1 MVARPEPLFRSH
13 IIKTVQANRSRIFNA
28 FMEFTKM
35 EVTPIQRSA
44 FIFTLILAILLIG
57 CSATPDGKM
66 DQTSGKTRV
75 PYRYR
80 SLYNELDTKLDSLR
94 SSVNAQWD
102 GRKSDVNFGVELLV
116 TNSNRG
122 EVLLTDRVF
131 KATRLTLDRLKDL
144 GVQSVALSIQY
155 PILTSAF
162 PRAAE
167 YRIFYKRV
175 AREIRR
181 MGFKLIVEIGT
192 TFREPEF
199 SKLKVN
205 YRGLTMK
212 RFRDE
217 LREMATVI
225 VSDLQPDYLT
235 LFTEP
240 VTQSQ
245 NTGLDFTVKAFSA
258 TVGHVARNLKHN
270 SVRLG
275 AGAGTWDDMAYFK
288 ALVRIPEL
296 NYLDLHIYP
305 IQRDFVMNRV
315 MQVTAMAQR
324 HNKSVSIGEAWLY
337 KVSEREL
344 GKISPLKAF
353 ARDVYSFWQPLDIL
367 FLETV
372 INLSHAIKADFSCFF
387 WMKYFYGYL
396 DYNPL
401 TKNLTPQQR
410 INAVDASAG
419 RNILNN
425 TLGNTG
431 ERFKTLIAPQ

>member
-1 MVARPEPLFRSH
+1 ME
-13 IIKTVQANRSRIFNA
+13 IIKMEMTRIQPIA
-28 FMEFTKM
+28 KLVFT
-35 EVTPIQRSA
+35 I
-44 FIFTLILAILLIG
+44 ILAIVLSG
-57 CSATPDGKM
+57 CSGGPASTV
-66 DQTSGKTRV
+66 DQTTGETLV
-75 PYRYR
+75 PFRYR
-80 SLYNELDTKLDSLR
+80 SLYNELYTKLDGLR
-94 SSVNAQWD
+94 NSVNTGWN

-116 TNSNRG
+116 ANSNRG

-131 KATRLTLDRLKDL
+131 GATRLTLGRLKDL

-155 PILTSAF
+155 PVLTSAF

-167 YRIFYKRV
+167 YRRFYIRV

-181 MGFKLIVEIGT
+181 MGFTLIVEIGT

-217 LREMATVI
+217 LSEMAAVVAT
-225 VSDLQPDYLT
+225 DMQPDYLT

-240 VTQSQ
+240 HTQSQ
-245 NTGLDFTVKAFSA
+245 NTGLDFTVKNFSE
-258 TVGHVARNLKHN
+258 TVRYVARNVKHP

-275 AGAGTWDDMAYFK
+275 AGAGTWDDMAYFT
-288 ALVRIPEL
+288 ALARIPEL
-296 NYLDLHIYP
+296 DYLDLHIYP

-315 MQVTAMAQR
+315 MQVTAMAKR
-324 HNKSVSIGEAWLY
+324 HNKLVSIGEAWLY
-337 KVSEREL
+337 KVSDREL
-344 GKISPLKAF
+344 GKINPVKAF
-353 ARDVYSFWQPLDIL
+353 ARDVYSFWQPLDIM

-372 INLSHAIKADFSCFF
+372 INLSHRIQAEFSCFF
-387 WMKYFYGYL
+387 WMKYLYGYL
-396 DYNPL
+396 DYNSG
-401 TKNLTPQQR
+401 TKNLTAQQR
-410 INAVDASAG
+410 INAADSIAG

-425 TLGNTG
+425 TLSETG

>member
-1 MVARPEPLFRSH
+1 
-13 IIKTVQANRSRIFNA
+13 
-28 FMEFTKM
+28 M
-35 EVTPIQRSA
+35 EVMHIQRCA
-44 FIFTLILAILLIG
+44 KFISPLILAIVLIG
-57 CSATPDGKM
+57 CSARPDGKM

-80 SLYNELDTKLDSLR
+80 SLYNELDTKLDRLR
-94 SSVNAQWD
+94 SSVNARWD

-122 EVLLTDRVF
+122 EILLTDRVF

-258 TVGHVARNLKHN
+258 TVRHVARNLKHN

-396 DYNPL
+396 DYNSL
-401 TKNLTPQQR
+401 TKNLTLQQR

>member
-1 MVARPEPLFRSH
+1 MK
-13 IIKTVQANRSRIFNA
+13 KTHRQCIA
-28 FMEFTKM
+28 KL
-35 EVTPIQRSA
+35 
-44 FIFTLILAILLIG
+44 IFTIILAQLLSG
-57 CSATPDGKM
+57 CSGTPGNKA
-66 DQTSGKTRV
+66 DQTTDKGTV

-80 SLYNELDTKLDSLR
+80 WLYNELYTKLDSLR
-94 SSVNAQWD
+94 GSVNAGWD

-131 KATRLTLDRLKDL
+131 RATRLTLDRLKDL
-144 GVQSVALSIQY
+144 GVHSVALSIQY
-155 PILTSAF
+155 PILTSSF

-167 YRIFYKRV
+167 YRIFYGRV

-217 LREMATVI
+217 LGEMVAVIAT
-225 VSDLQPDYLT
+225 DMQPDYLT

-240 VTQSQ
+240 HTQSQ
-245 NTGLDFTVKAFSA
+245 NTGLDFTVKEFSE
-258 TVGHVARNLKHN
+258 TVRYVAKNLKHA
-270 SVRLG
+270 SLRVG

-288 ALVRIPEL
+288 ALARIPEL
-296 NYLDLHIYP
+296 DYLDLHIYP

-324 HNKSVSIGEAWLY
+324 HNKSVSIGEAWL
-337 KVSEREL
+337 
-344 GKISPLKAF
+344 
-353 ARDVYSFWQPLDIL
+353 
-367 FLETV
+367 
-372 INLSHAIKADFSCFF
+372 
-387 WMKYFYGYL
+387 
-396 DYNPL
+396 
-401 TKNLTPQQR
+401 
-410 INAVDASAG
+410 
-419 RNILNN
+419 
-425 TLGNTG
+425 
-431 ERFKTLIAPQ
+431 

>member
-1 MVARPEPLFRSH
+1 MKSAHNQRNARM
-13 IIKTVQANRSRIFNA
+13 IF
-28 FMEFTKM
+28 
-35 EVTPIQRSA
+35 P
-44 FIFTLILAILLIG
+44 LILAIVLMG
-57 CSATPDGKM
+57 CSATPGGKV
-66 DQTSGKTRV
+66 DQATGKTTV
-75 PYRYR
+75 PNRYR
-80 SLYNELDTKLDSLR
+80 SLYNELNTQLESLR
-94 SSVNAQWD
+94 SRVNNAWD

-144 GVQSVALSIQY
+144 DVQGVALSIQY

-167 YRIFYKRV
+167 YRQFYKRV

-217 LREMATVI
+217 LSDMAAFIAT
-225 VSDLQPDYLT
+225 DMQPDYLT

-240 VTQSQ
+240 DTQSK
-245 NTGLDFTVKAFSA
+245 NTGLNFTVKEFSA
-258 TVGHVARNLKHN
+258 TVGHVARSVKHHR
-270 SVRLG
+270 VRLG

-288 ALVRIPEL
+288 ALARIPEL
-296 NYLDLHIYP
+296 DYLDLHIYP
-305 IQRDFVMNRV
+305 VQRDFVMNRV
-315 MQVTAMAQR
+315 TQLAALAR
-324 HNKSVSIGEAWLY
+324 HHNKTVSIGEAWLY

-344 GKISPLKAF
+344 GKISPVKAY
-353 ARDVYSFWQPLDIL
+353 ARDVYSFWQPLDIM

-372 INLSHAIKADFSCFF
+372 INLSHAIQADFSCFF
-387 WMKYFYGYL
+387 WMRYFYGYL
-396 DYNPL
+396 DYNSL
-401 TKNLTPQQR
+401 TRNLSPQQR
-410 INAVDASAG
+410 INTVDKVAG
-419 RNILNN
+419 RNMLNN

-431 ERFKTLIAPQ
+431 ERFKTLIAP

>member
-1 MVARPEPLFRSH
+1 
-13 IIKTVQANRSRIFNA
+13 
-28 FMEFTKM
+28 MEITKM
-35 EVTPIQRSA
+35 EETHIQPIA
-44 FIFTLILAILLIG
+44 KLIFTMILAFVLSG
-57 CSATPDGKM
+57 CSGTPGSKA
-66 DQTSGKTRV
+66 DQTTGETPV

-80 SLYNELDTKLDSLR
+80 SLYNELYTKLDSLR
-94 SSVNAQWD
+94 SSVNARWD

-131 KATRLTLDRLKDL
+131 EATRLTLDRLKDL
-144 GVQSVALSIQY
+144 GVHSVALSIQY
-155 PILTSAF
+155 PILTSSF
-162 PRAAE
+162 PRSAE
-167 YRIFYKRV
+167 YRLFYKRV

-217 LREMATVI
+217 LREMAAVI
-225 VSDLQPDYLT
+225 VTEMQPDYLT

-240 VTQSQ
+240 DTQSQ
-245 NTGLDFTVKAFSA
+245 NTGLDFTVKNFSE
-258 TVGHVARNLKHN
+258 TVRYVAKNLKHP

-288 ALVRIPEL
+288 ALARIPEL
-296 NYLDLHIYP
+296 DYLDLHIYP

-315 MQVTAMAQR
+315 MQVTELAQR

-337 KVSEREL
+337 KVSDREL
-344 GKISPLKAF
+344 GKISPVKAF
-353 ARDVYSFWQPLDIL
+353 ARDVFSFWQPLDIM

-372 INLSHAIKADFSCFF
+372 IHLSHRIQAEFSCFF
-387 WMKYFYGYL
+387 WMKYLYGYL
-396 DYNPL
+396 DYNSH

-410 INAVDASAG
+410 INTVDLLAG

-425 TLGNTG
+425 TLGDTG
-431 ERFKTLIAPQ
+431 ERFKTLIAP

>member
-1 MVARPEPLFRSH
+1 MDN
-13 IIKTVQANRSRIFNA
+13 I
-28 FMEFTKM
+28 KM
-35 EVTPIQRSA
+35 EEPHIHRIA
-44 FIFTLILAILLIG
+44 KLIFTMILVPVLFG
-57 CSATPDGKM
+57 CSATPGSKT
-66 DQTSGKTRV
+66 DQTTDTTRV

-80 SLYNELDTKLDSLR
+80 SLYHELYTKLDRLR
-94 SSVNAQWD
+94 TSVNAQWD

-122 EVLLTDRVF
+122 EVLLTNRVF
-131 KATRLTLDRLKDL
+131 RATRLTLDRLKDL

-155 PILTSAF
+155 PILASSF
-162 PRAAE
+162 PRASE
-167 YRIFYKRV
+167 YRIFYRRV

-181 MGFKLIVEIGT
+181 MGFTLIVEIGT

-217 LREMATVI
+217 LREMAAVI
-225 VSDLQPDYLT
+225 VTDMQPDYLT

-240 VTQSQ
+240 DTQSQ
-245 NTGLDFTVKAFSA
+245 NTGLNFTVKKFSE
-258 TVGHVARNLKHN
+258 TVRHVAKNLKHHR
-270 SVRLG
+270 VRLG

-288 ALVRIPEL
+288 ALARIPEL
-296 NYLDLHIYP
+296 DYLDLHIYP
-305 IQRDFVMNRV
+305 IQRDFVIKRV

-337 KVSEREL
+337 KVSKREL
-344 GKISPLKAF
+344 GKISPVKAF
-353 ARDVYSFWQPLDIL
+353 ARDVFSFWQPLDIM
-367 FLETV
+367 FLET
-372 INLSHAIKADFSCFF
+372 IISLSHQIQADFSCFF

-396 DYNPL
+396 DYNSH

-410 INAVDASAG
+410 INAVDSFSG

-431 ERFKTLIAPQ
+431 ERFKRLIAPQ

>member
-1 MVARPEPLFRSH
+1 
-13 IIKTVQANRSRIFNA
+13 
-28 FMEFTKM
+28 M
-35 EVTPIQRSA
+35 EVTHIQRSA
-44 FIFTLILAILLIG
+44 KFIFPLILAIVLIG

-66 DQTSGKTRV
+66 NQASGKTRV

-80 SLYNELDTKLDSLR
+80 SLYNELDSKLDSLR
-94 SSVNAQWD
+94 SNVNAQWD

-131 KATRLTLDRLKDL
+131 NATRLTLDRLKDL
-144 GVQSVALSIQY
+144 GVQSIALSIQY
-155 PILTSAF
+155 PILTSSF

-212 RFRDE
+212 RFREE
-217 LREMATVI
+217 LRQMATVI

-258 TVGHVARNLKHN
+258 TVRHVAKNLKHN

-275 AGAGTWDDMAYFK
+275 AGAGTWDDLAYFK

-344 GKISPLKAF
+344 GIISPLKAF

-367 FLETV
+367 FLENV

-396 DYNPL
+396 DYNSL
-401 TKNLTPQQR
+401 TKNLTLQQR

>member
-1 MVARPEPLFRSH
+1 
-13 IIKTVQANRSRIFNA
+13 
-28 FMEFTKM
+28 M

-296 NYLDLHIYP
+296 NYLDLHLYP

>member
-1 MVARPEPLFRSH
+1 ME
-13 IIKTVQANRSRIFNA
+13 IIKMEMTRIQPIA
-28 FMEFTKM
+28 KLVFT
-35 EVTPIQRSA
+35 I
-44 FIFTLILAILLIG
+44 ILAIVLSG
-57 CSATPDGKM
+57 CSGGPASTV
-66 DQTSGKTRV
+66 DQTTGETLV
-75 PYRYR
+75 PFRYR
-80 SLYNELDTKLDSLR
+80 SLYNELYTKLDGLR
-94 SSVNAQWD
+94 SSVNTGWN

-116 TNSNRG
+116 ANSNRG

-131 KATRLTLDRLKDL
+131 GATRLTLGRLKDL

-155 PILTSAF
+155 PVLTSAF

-167 YRIFYKRV
+167 YRRFYMGV

-181 MGFKLIVEIGT
+181 MGFTLIVEIGT

-217 LREMATVI
+217 LSEMAAVVAT
-225 VSDLQPDYLT
+225 DMQPDYLT

-240 VTQSQ
+240 HTQSQ
-245 NTGLDFTVKAFSA
+245 NTGLDFTVKNFSE
-258 TVGHVARNLKHN
+258 TVRYVARNVKHP

-275 AGAGTWDDMAYFK
+275 AGAGTWDDMAYFT
-288 ALVRIPEL
+288 ALARIPEL
-296 NYLDLHIYP
+296 DYLDLHIYP

-315 MQVTAMAQR
+315 MQVTAMAKR
-324 HNKSVSIGEAWLY
+324 HNKLVSIGEAWLY
-337 KVSEREL
+337 KVSDREL
-344 GKISPLKAF
+344 GKINPVKAF
-353 ARDVYSFWQPLDIL
+353 ARDVYSFWQPLDIM

-372 INLSHAIKADFSCFF
+372 INLSHRIQAEFSCFF
-387 WMKYFYGYL
+387 WMKYLYGYL
-396 DYNPL
+396 DYNSG
-401 TKNLTPQQR
+401 TKNLTAQQR
-410 INAVDASAG
+410 INAADSIAG

-425 TLGNTG
+425 TLSETG